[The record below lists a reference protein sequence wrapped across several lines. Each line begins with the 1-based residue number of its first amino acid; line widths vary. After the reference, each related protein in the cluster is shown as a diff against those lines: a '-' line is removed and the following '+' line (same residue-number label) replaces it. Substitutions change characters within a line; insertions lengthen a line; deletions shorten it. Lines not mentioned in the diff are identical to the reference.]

1 MSSLASE
8 KSLENRIRMKSYLTK
23 MEKGSGTNKLKYPK
37 GKCKQRE
44 EAKHISTKHGKNN
57 QTADFQKRTEK
68 F

>member
-1 MSSLASE
+1 
-8 KSLENRIRMKSYLTK
+8 MKSYLTK